1 MRNLPA
7 LFPFRANLWISKCF
21 HSLFLRVTRQCAPMC
36 RQAGGALRDIGALS
50 GFLSHPRLRLLAL
63 PRLPASTLRGM
74 ARGRIP
80 AGGRAGS
87 RAFATA
93 GGSHTAVAGT
103 VAFGFHISLRNCS
116 IFLNR
121 AENFK
126 HCLKCAGPGRR
137 PGAVSPPVRCGR
149 RAGLLPSGLPCAALA
164 PGGCRGGGGTRR
176 TAAAAPDEKGPAVL
190 CGRAGPSRV
199 AVWWRRGESNSRP
212 RKFHAGLLQ
221 A

>member
-1 MRNLPA
+1 
-7 LFPFRANLWISKCF
+7 
-21 HSLFLRVTRQCAPMC
+21 MC

-63 PRLPASTLRGM
+63 PCLPASTLRGM
-74 ARGRIP
+74 ARGRVP

-87 RAFATA
+87 RTFATA
-93 GGSHTAVAGT
+93 GGSHTAVAGM
-103 VAFGFHISLRNCS
+103 VAFGFHISLRNCL

-137 PGAVSPPVRCGR
+137 PGAVSPGALRAAGR
-149 RAGLLPSGLPCAALA
+149 PSSIRVALRRSGAGLLQ
-164 PGGCRGGGGTRR
+164 GGNRRTRR